1 MHKVCWRNFATF
13 CLGNM
18 DSDDEFVINEKDMGI
33 QITGKN
39 GENEYIEKASF
50 SIELQKH
57 IDAGEDSGS
66 SAKYFVR

>member
-1 MHKVCWRNFATF
+1 
-13 CLGNM
+13 M

-39 GENEYIEKASF
+39 GKNEYIEKASF

-57 IDAGEDSGS
+57 IDAGEDSG
-66 SAKYFVR
+66 FVCKVLCSLRDDSR

>member
-1 MHKVCWRNFATF
+1 MLRF

-18 DSDDEFVINEKDMGI
+18 DSDDGFVINEKDMGI
-33 QITGKN
+33 EIKNKN

-57 IDAGEDSGS
+57 IDAGEDSG
-66 SAKYFVR
+66 FVCKVFCSLRDESR